1 MEARERAHDG
11 AEPYKAKQSPA
22 PIALMAPGDERD
34 GRIGTG
40 DMPVDG
46 RMIPLAQPLLPW

>member
-22 PIALMAPGDERD
+22 PVALLTQSDERD
-34 GRIGTG
+34 R
-40 DMPVDG
+40 
-46 RMIPLAQPLLPW
+46 